1 MRCSYEVLAGCYW
14 LKRFRI
20 WSISKCDLNF
30 KTSAGGPQSHIG
42 VSLLRE
48 AEGIPRN
55 TVAALG
61 VTLPCAV
68 SYK

>member
-14 LKRFRI
+14 LKHFRI
-20 WSISKCDLNF
+20 NSVLNGASVNVISIL
-30 KTSAGGPQSHIG
+30 HIG

-61 VTLPCAV
+61 VTLPCAI